1 MPSIAFTDF
10 IPVLLDRN
18 IWYFAKSWSRNLGFQ
33 DKRCKSE
40 ILFGNV
46 LREIIVRESR
56 FRENVRIYTSNL
68 ALNWIII
75 CAIMDK
81 Y

>member
-56 FRENVRIYTSNL
+56 FRAFTTIIKKQNVRIYTSNL
-68 ALNWIII
+68 ALN
-75 CAIMDK
+75 
-81 Y
+81 